1 MIDTAEGA
9 PNCHRSVLT
18 AEDGQQILVDSWRP
32 AADIDVRAIIQ
43 IFHGLGEHPA
53 RYERFAGL
61 CIRQGF
67 AVVAHAHRGH
77 GENCDE
83 QNLGHYT
90 DQDGW
95 NKVIGDALLV
105 QEDILTRFAG
115 LPLVLLGHSMGS
127 YIAQSFMMRH
137 GGDVQALILSAS
149 TYASRLQLRIG
160 HLLAAFEVW
169 RSGPRAKSSLLNR
182 MGFADFNQRFAPS
195 RTEFDWLSRDENEV
209 DKYIADPLCGALSS
223 NKLWHDLTAGL
234 LEITSRRSLS
244 RIPAHLPI
252 LITGGEQD
260 PVGGAK
266 GLGRLTRAYGETGHS
281 DVSLRVYDGAR
292 HEMLNETNRDEFSN
306 DVLNWISDKL

>member
-32 AADIDVRAIIQ
+32 ADDTDARAVIQ
-43 IFHGLGEHPA
+43 ILHGLGEHPA
-53 RYERFAGL
+53 RYERFASL
-61 CIRQGF
+61 CVRQGF

-83 QNLGHYT
+83 QNLGHYA
-90 DQDGW
+90 DQDVW
-95 NKVIGDALLV
+95 NRVVGDALLV
-105 QEDILTRFAG
+105 QEEIMARFPG

-127 YIAQSFMMRH
+127 YIAQCFMMRH
-137 GGDVQALILSAS
+137 AGNVQALILSAP
-149 TYASRLQLRIG
+149 TYASRLQLRTG

-169 RSGPRAKSSLLNR
+169 RSGPRMKSALLNQLSF
-182 MGFADFNQRFAPS
+182 GGFNQRFAPN

-209 DKYIADPLCGALSS
+209 DKYVADPLCGALSS
-223 NKLWHDLTAGL
+223 NKLWHDLTGGL

-260 PVGGAK
+260 SVGGAK
-266 GLGRLTRAYGETGHS
+266 GLGRLARAYRATGHS

-292 HEMLNETNRDEFSN
+292 HEMLNETNRDEFSA
-306 DVLNWISDKL
+306 DVFNWINAQL